1 MTTLTTITTII
12 VALITAVIGPLIMT
26 WFKDKLEK
34 RNQPPTKQSPVK
46 EAIDLN
52 ELVDKQLDQILE
64 EIQCDRIWIGQ
75 FHNGGHFYPTGK
87 SIQKFSIFYEK
98 LTPNTGAIQHI
109 FQQIPVSLFPKA
121 LSKLYKEGELAIPTY
136 ENTETFDLDIFAR
149 DYGTKSFYMIAIDDL
164 DEHFIGVMGIAFN
177 DKEHKLSR
185 EEWIFIRQK
194 VGAIGSLLTDYL
206 KSSK

>member
-1 MTTLTTITTII
+1 MTTFAMFSTII
-12 VALITAVIGPLIMT
+12 VALITAVIGPLLLT
-26 WFKDKLEK
+26 WFKNKIENK
-34 RNQPPTKQSPVK
+34 SKPSSVK

-52 ELVDKQLDQILE
+52 ELVDTQLDILME
-64 EIQCDRIWIGQ
+64 EIECDRIWIGQ

-98 LTPNTGAIQHI
+98 LTPATGAIQHI

-121 LSKLYKEGELAIPTY
+121 LSKLYKDGELAVVNYEKDETY
-136 ENTETFDLDIFAR
+136 DLNIFSR

-164 DEHFIGVMGIAFN
+164 NGHFIGLMGIAFN

-206 KSSK
+206 KIKK

>member
-1 MTTLTTITTII
+1 MENLTMLTTIF
-12 VALITAVIGPLIMT
+12 VALITAVIGPAVLE
-26 WFKDKLEK
+26 WVRAKLKKEEK
-34 RNQPPTKQSPVK
+34 SSPVK
-46 EAIDLN
+46 EAIDVN
-52 ELVDKQLDQILE
+52 AMVDNQLDKLIEELE
-64 EIQCDRIWIGQ
+64 CDRIWIGQ

-98 LTPNTGAIQHI
+98 LTPTTSAIQHI

-121 LSKLYKEGELAIPTY
+121 LSKLYKDGELAVINYEKDETY
-136 ENTETFDLDIFAR
+136 DLNIFSR

-164 DEHFIGVMGIAFN
+164 NGHFIGLMGIAFN

-206 KSSK
+206 KIKK

>member
-1 MTTLTTITTII
+1 MTTFAMFSTII
-12 VALITAVIGPLIMT
+12 VALITAVIGPLLLT
-26 WFKDKLEK
+26 WFKNKIENK
-34 RNQPPTKQSPVK
+34 SKPSSVK

-52 ELVDKQLDQILE
+52 ELVDNQLDILME
-64 EIQCDRIWIGQ
+64 EIECDRIWIGQ

-98 LTPNTGAIQHI
+98 LTPATGAIQHI

-121 LSKLYKEGELAIPTY
+121 LSKLYKDGELSVVNYEKDETY
-136 ENTETFDLDIFAR
+136 DLNIFSR

-164 DEHFIGVMGIAFN
+164 NGHFIGLMGIAFN

-206 KSSK
+206 KIKK

>member
-1 MTTLTTITTII
+1 MTTFAMFSTII
-12 VALITAVIGPLIMT
+12 VALITAVIGPLLLT
-26 WFKDKLEK
+26 WFKNKLE
-34 RNQPPTKQSPVK
+34 TKSKPSSVK

-52 ELVDKQLDQILE
+52 ELVDTQLDQLME
-64 EIQCDRIWIGQ
+64 EIECDRIWIGQ

-98 LTPNTGAIQHI
+98 LTPATGAIQHI

-121 LSKLYKEGELAIPTY
+121 LSKLYKDGELSVINY
-136 ENTETFDLDIFAR
+136 ENDETYDLNIFSR

-164 DEHFIGVMGIAFN
+164 DGHFIGLMGIAFN

-206 KSSK
+206 KIKK

>member
-1 MTTLTTITTII
+1 MTTFAMISTII
-12 VALITAVIGPLIMT
+12 VALITAVIGPLLLT
-26 WFKDKLEK
+26 WFKNRLE
-34 RNQPPTKQSPVK
+34 TKTKPSSVK

-52 ELVDKQLDQILE
+52 ELVDNQLDKLME
-64 EIQCDRIWIGQ
+64 EIECDRIWIGQ

-98 LTPNTGAIQHI
+98 LTPTTGAIQHI

-121 LSKLYKEGELAIPTY
+121 LSKLYKDGELAVVNYEKDETY
-136 ENTETFDLDIFAR
+136 DLNIFSR

-164 DEHFIGVMGIAFN
+164 DGHFIGLMGIAFN

-206 KSSK
+206 KIKK

>member
-1 MTTLTTITTII
+1 MTMITTIL
-12 VALITAVIGPLIMT
+12 VAIITAVVGPVIIE
-26 WFKDKLEK
+26 WVRAKLKKEENK
-34 RNQPPTKQSPVK
+34 NSSVK
-46 EAIDLN
+46 EAIDVN
-52 ELVDKQLDQILE
+52 ELIDGQLDQLLE
-64 EIQCDRIWIGQ
+64 ELDCDRIWIGQ

-98 LTPNTGAIQHI
+98 LTPSTSAIQHV

-121 LSKLYKEGELAIPTY
+121 LSKLYKDGELAIINYSSDETY
-136 ENTETFDLDIFAR
+136 DLGMFSK
-149 DYGTKSFYMIAIDDL
+149 DYGTKSFYMLAIDDL

-177 DKEHKLSR
+177 DKEHKLSK

-206 KSSK
+206 YKKK

>member
-1 MTTLTTITTII
+1 MEITMITTIL
-12 VALITAVIGPLIMT
+12 VALITAVIGPAILE
-26 WFKDKLEK
+26 WVRVKLKKEENKD
-34 RNQPPTKQSPVK
+34 SSVK
-46 EAIDLN
+46 EAIDVN
-52 ELVDKQLDQILE
+52 ELIDNQLDQLLE
-64 EIQCDRIWIGQ
+64 ELGCDRIWIGQ

-87 SIQKFSIFYEK
+87 SIQKFSLFYEK
-98 LTPNTGAIQHI
+98 LTPSTSAIQHI

-121 LSKLYKEGELAIPTY
+121 LSKLYRDGELAVVNYSTDETY
-136 ENTETFDLDIFAR
+136 DLSIFSK

-177 DKEHKLSR
+177 DKEHKLSK

-206 KSSK
+206 YKKK

>member
-1 MTTLTTITTII
+1 MTTLTMITTII
-12 VALITAVIGPLIMT
+12 VALITAVIGPLIVT
-26 WFKDKLEK
+26 WVQAKLASK
-34 RNQPPTKQSPVK
+34 PKVSPVK

-52 ELVDKQLDQILE
+52 ELVDNQLDMMMDELG
-64 EIQCDRIWIGQ
+64 CDRIWIGQ

-98 LTPNTGAIQHI
+98 LTPTTSAIQHI

-121 LSKLYKEGELAIPTY
+121 LSKLYKDGELGIVNYNIDETY
-136 ENTETFDLDIFAR
+136 DLGLFAKE
-149 DYGTKSFYMIAIDDL
+149 YNTKSFYMLAIDDL
-164 DEHFIGVMGIAFN
+164 DDHFIGVMGISFN

-206 KSSK
+206 HKKK

>member
-1 MTTLTTITTII
+1 MTTLSMITTII
-12 VALITAVIGPLIMT
+12 VALITAVIGPLVMA
-26 WFKDKLEK
+26 WVQVKLTAK
-34 RNQPPTKQSPVK
+34 PKVSPVK

-52 ELVDKQLDQILE
+52 ELVDNQLDMMMD
-64 EIQCDRIWIGQ
+64 EIGCDRIWIGQ

-98 LTPNTGAIQHI
+98 LTPATSAIQHI

-121 LSKLYKEGELAIPTY
+121 LSKLYKDGELGIVNYTNDETY
-136 ENTETFDLDIFAR
+136 DLSVFAK
-149 DYGTKSFYMIAIDDL
+149 DYNTKSFYMLAIDDL
-164 DEHFIGVMGIAFN
+164 DDHFIGVMGISFN

-206 KSSK
+206 HKKK

>member
-1 MTTLTTITTII
+1 MTTFAMFSTII
-12 VALITAVIGPLIMT
+12 VALITAVIGPLLLT
-26 WFKDKLEK
+26 WFKNKLE
-34 RNQPPTKQSPVK
+34 TKTKPSSVK

-52 ELVDKQLDQILE
+52 ELVDNQLDQMME
-64 EIQCDRIWIGQ
+64 EIECDRIWIGQ

-98 LTPNTGAIQHI
+98 LTPTTGAIQHI

-121 LSKLYKEGELAIPTY
+121 LSKLYKDGELAVVNYEKDETY
-136 ENTETFDLDIFAR
+136 DLNIFSR

-164 DEHFIGVMGIAFN
+164 NGHFIGLMGIAFN

-206 KSSK
+206 KIKK

>member
-1 MTTLTTITTII
+1 MTTLSMITTII
-12 VALITAVIGPLIMT
+12 VALITAVIGPLIVT
-26 WFKDKLEK
+26 WVQAKIV
-34 RNQPPTKQSPVK
+34 TKQKISPLK
-46 EAIDLN
+46 ESIDLN
-52 ELVDKQLDQILE
+52 ELVDNQLDMMMD
-64 EIQCDRIWIGQ
+64 EIGCDRIWIGQ

-98 LTPNTGAIQHI
+98 LTPSTSAIQHI

-121 LSKLYKEGELAIPTY
+121 LSKLYKDGELGIVNYNTDETY
-136 ENTETFDLDIFAR
+136 DLGLFAKE
-149 DYGTKSFYMIAIDDL
+149 YNTKSFYMLAIDDL
-164 DEHFIGVMGIAFN
+164 DDHFIGVMGISFN

-206 KSSK
+206 HKKK

>member
-1 MTTLTTITTII
+1 MTTLAVFSTII
-12 VALITAVIGPLIMT
+12 VALITAVIGPLLLT
-26 WFKDKLEK
+26 WFKNRLE
-34 RNQPPTKQSPVK
+34 TKTKPSSVK

-52 ELVDKQLDQILE
+52 ELVDNQLDKLME
-64 EIQCDRIWIGQ
+64 EIECDRIWIGQ

-98 LTPNTGAIQHI
+98 LTPTTGAIQHI

-121 LSKLYKEGELAIPTY
+121 LSKLYKDGELAVVNYEKDETY
-136 ENTETFDLDIFAR
+136 DLNIFSR

-164 DEHFIGVMGIAFN
+164 DGHFIGLMGIAFN

-206 KSSK
+206 KIKK